1 VDDLL
6 SNGELL
12 LRIHAASQVVMV
24 HGAALSF
31 NPDPAL
37 NLFFLLSPQKYWIKF
52 LFYTSTFILTGRL
65 CPVYKL
71 IIGIKRDIRPIYYP
85 SIIPLPQ
92 RHYYPSLSGTYYSI

>member
-1 VDDLL
+1 
-6 SNGELL
+6 
-12 LRIHAASQVVMV
+12 MV

-37 NLFFLLSPQKYWIKF
+37 NLFFAAFPKKYWIKF

-71 IIGIKRDIRPIYYP
+71 IIGMRSIIQVLFPCHNGIITQAFQA
-85 SIIPLPQ
+85 SIIPL
-92 RHYYPSLSGTYYSI
+92 TTD

>member
-1 VDDLL
+1 
-6 SNGELL
+6 
-12 LRIHAASQVVMV
+12 MV

-37 NLFFLLSPQKYWIKF
+37 NLFFAAFPKKYWIKF

-71 IIGIKRDIRPIYYP
+71 IIGMKR
-85 SIIPLPQ
+85 
-92 RHYYPSLSGTYYSI
+92 T